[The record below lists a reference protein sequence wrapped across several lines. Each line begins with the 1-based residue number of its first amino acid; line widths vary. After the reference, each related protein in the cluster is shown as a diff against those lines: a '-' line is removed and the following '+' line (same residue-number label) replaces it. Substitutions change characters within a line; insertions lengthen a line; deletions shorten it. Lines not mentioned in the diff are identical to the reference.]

1 MTNITK
7 QDLQL
12 LINKVGLTRASKQL
26 KCGYLTIKKMCE
38 ELKIDIKKKKAG
50 RKKSFKISD

>member
-26 KCGYLTIKKMCE
+26 KCGYLTIKKICN
-38 ELKIDIKKKKAG
+38 ELKIDIKKKKVG
-50 RKKSFKISD
+50 RKKSFRISD

>member
-1 MTNITK
+1 MINITK

-12 LINKVGLTRASKQL
+12 LINKVGLTQASKQL
-26 KCGYLTIKKMCE
+26 KVGYLTIKKMCE

-50 RKKSFKISD
+50 RKKNVKIL

>member
-12 LINKVGLTRASKQL
+12 LINKVGLTQASKQL
-26 KCGYLTIKKMCE
+26 KVGYLTIKKMCG

-50 RKKSFKISD
+50 RKKNIKIL